1 MYFHRMMKMP
11 DSVKS
16 QETEQRAAEALRSLF
31 ERTPAI
37 EIGEIELQLGLG
49 PGHRVDVLASF
60 SAFGR
65 RHRIVCEV
73 KGNGQPS
80 HVRNAILHV
89 RDYVAQLDFDAAPM
103 VSAPF
108 LSERS
113 RALCVEN
120 GVGYL
125 DLHGNAFLQVPGILI
140 DVSVPGEPP
149 AERRDLKSLF
159 RPKAA
164 RILRVM
170 LRDPERAWRVTDLA
184 GEAGASLGH
193 VSNVR
198 RALLNREWAEELGGG
213 VVLSNPDAVLDA
225 WRAAYRPPDGEVKRL
240 YTSLHGAAL
249 EDAARAVFSLRP
261 LHGAAAFASFSAAR
275 WIAPYGRTGTEY
287 FHANWVGAEQ
297 IAGALG
303 ASDVDRGGNVNI
315 RILKDR
321 GVLDDTIEPAPGII
335 CTSPVQTYLDL
346 SVSGERGVEAADHL
360 RRKELSWRA

>member
-1 MYFHRMMKMP
+1 MKIITRMK
-11 DSVKS
+11 VREGK
-16 QETEQRAAEALRSLF
+16 QQAAEALWRLF
-31 ERTPAI
+31 ERSPEI
-37 EIGEIELQLGLG
+37 EVGEIEFEPRIG
-49 PGHRVDVLASF
+49 PDYPVDILASF

-65 RHRIVCEV
+65 HHRIACEV
-73 KGNGQPS
+73 RPNGQPS
-80 HVRNAILHV
+80 HVRNAILYV
-89 RDYVAQLDFDAAPM
+89 RDYVAHLDFNAAPM

-113 RALCVEN
+113 RALCVES

-170 LRDPERAWRVTDLA
+170 LRDPERPWRVTELA
-184 GEAGASLGH
+184 GAAGASLGH

-225 WRAAYRPPDGEVKRL
+225 WRAAYRPPEGDVERL
-240 YTSLHGAAL
+240 YTSLHGAAF
-249 EDAARAVFSLRP
+249 EDAARSIFSLRP
-261 LHGAAAFASFSAAR
+261 PHGSAAFASFSAAR

-287 FHANWVGAEQ
+287 FHADREGAAR
-297 IAGALG
+297 IADTLR
-303 ASDVDRGGNVNI
+303 ASDVDKGENVAI
-315 RILKDR
+315 RILKDH
-321 GVLDDTIEPAPGII
+321 GILADTISPAPGVI
-335 CTSPVQTYLDL
+335 CTSLVQTYLDL
-346 SVSGERGVEAADHL
+346 SVAGERGVESADHL
-360 RRKELSWRA
+360 RRKVLSWGR

>member
-1 MYFHRMMKMP
+1 MKIVFA
-11 DSVKS
+11 VKLR
-16 QETEQRAAEALRSLF
+16 EAEERAAEALRSLF

-37 EIGEIELQLGLG
+37 EIGKIELQPGLG
-49 PGHRVDVLASF
+49 PDHPVDILASF

-65 RHRIVCEV
+65 RYRIACEV
-73 KGNGQPS
+73 RRNGQPS

-89 RDYVAQLDFDAAPM
+89 RDYVAHLDFDAAPM

-113 RALCVEN
+113 RALCVES

-149 AERRDLKSLF
+149 AERRGLKSLF

-170 LRDPERAWRVTDLA
+170 LRDPEHTWRVTELA
-184 GEAGASLGH
+184 GAAGASLGH

-213 VVLSNPDAVLDA
+213 VVLSNPDALLDA
-225 WRAAYRPPDGEVKRL
+225 WRAAYRPPNGDVKRL

-249 EDAARAVFSLRP
+249 EDTARSIFSVRP
-261 LHGAAAFASFSAAR
+261 PHGSAAFASFSAAR
-275 WIAPYGRTGTEY
+275 WIAPYARTGTEY
-287 FHANWVGAEQ
+287 FHADREGATR
-297 IAGALG
+297 IADTLR
-303 ASDVDRGGNVNI
+303 ASDVDKGENVTI
-315 RILKDR
+315 RILKDHDIL
-321 GVLDDTIEPAPGII
+321 VDTISPAPGVI

-346 SVSGERGVEAADHL
+346 SVAGERGVEAADHL

>member
-1 MYFHRMMKMP
+1 MMKVASSMKP
-11 DSVKS
+11 R
-16 QETEQRAAEALRSLF
+16 EAEEQAVEALWSLF
-31 ERTPAI
+31 ERNPEI
-37 EIGEIELQLGLG
+37 EVGEIVFEPRIG
-49 PGHRVDVLASF
+49 PGHPVDILASF

-65 RHRIVCEV
+65 RHRIACEV
-73 KGNGQPS
+73 RRNGQPR

-89 RDYVAQLDFDAAPM
+89 RDYVAHLDFDAAPM

-113 RALCVEN
+113 RALCVES

-170 LRDPERAWRVTDLA
+170 LQDPERAWRVTELA
-184 GEAGASLGH
+184 DAAGASLGH
-193 VSNVR
+193 VSNVH
-198 RALLNREWAEELGGG
+198 RALLHREWAERRRDG
-213 VVLSNPDAVLDA
+213 VVLSDPDSALDA
-225 WRAAYRPPDGEVKRL
+225 WRAAYRPPEGDVKRL
-240 YTSLHGAAL
+240 YTSLHGAAF
-249 EDAARAVFSLRP
+249 EDAASSIFSLRP
-261 LHGAAAFASFSAAR
+261 PHGSAAFASFSAAR
-275 WIAPYGRTGTEY
+275 WIAPYTRTGTEY
-287 FHANWVGAEQ
+287 FFADREGATR
-297 IAGALG
+297 IADTLR
-303 ASDVDRGGNVNI
+303 ASGVDRGGNVTI
-315 RILKDR
+315 RILKDHDIL
-321 GVLDDTIEPAPGII
+321 VDTISPAPGVI

-346 SVSGERGVEAADHL
+346 SVAGERGVEAADHL